1 MKSYQAFKEKYQ
13 LKLNPQQEKALL
25 QKEGQVLL
33 LAVPGSGKTT
43 VIINRIAY
51 LMMVEKIKAEN
62 ILTLTFS
69 RMGARDLK
77 DRYQKSF
84 GSQEKNLQ
92 FSTIHSFSLSVI
104 RYYERQYQ
112 RRAFDILANVSPLIR
127 KLYRQIF
134 NAYVGENELNEII
147 QRIGYVKNMMVS
159 KEDIDKMPALEIDFP
174 KLLQA
179 YDTYKEENALM
190 DFDDLLK
197 YTYGLLK
204 RHPSMLE
211 EFKSRYSY
219 IHLDEAQDTSK
230 IQFKIIEL
238 LVGDKGNFFVVGD
251 EDQSI
256 YGFRGAY
263 PEFLLA
269 FNKRWE
275 EGQILFMESN
285 YRSSQEIVSKANAF
299 IKLNDERYDK
309 KMVSVN
315 GPGIPIVREIVK
327 TPEQQYRFIIE
338 SILRE
343 GKETAVLYRNNE
355 SAIPLVDLFD
365 REGIPYLIK
374 EHNSAFFN
382 HFILKDIEKFYHFAN
397 KQEDASLFEEI
408 YYKMD
413 LALSKEMMQRVAS
426 QKKLNESAL
435 KAMIRLNK
443 DKPWLK
449 KSLDKAQKDFN
460 ILRGTGP
467 QAGIEIILDRLGYR
481 EYLNFRI
488 SSGQS
493 EERIEQKLSV
503 LNILARRVDTFPAYF
518 DYLEALNEK
527 LKQTQIHS
535 GKKPRVTL
543 STFHSSKGL
552 EFEKVFIID
561 ASEGQ
566 IPSTGSKE
574 NQALYSEEVRLFYVA
589 ITRAK
594 SQLIFLV
601 VKNKEKGI
609 FPSPFIT
616 YLIEGIPKK
625 KRFKQEKKEVRTKD
639 ENFFPKKKNDC
650 LKDQAKEL
658 DNYQVG
664 KLVVHRRFGQGQ
676 ILEKKGVVINVRFE
690 NVGDKKMN
698 LAVCLENGVIKV

>member
-1 MKSYQAFKEKYQ
+1 MKNYHVFKEKYD
-13 LKLNPQQEKALL
+13 LKLNPQQEQALL
-25 QKEGQVLL
+25 KKEGQVLL

-51 LMMVEKIKAEN
+51 LVMVEKIKAES

-77 DRYQKSF
+77 KRYEKSF
-84 GSQEKNLQ
+84 GSHEKNLQ

-104 RYYERQYQ
+104 RYYEREFG
-112 RRAFDILANVSPLIR
+112 RRAFDVLANVTPVIR
-127 KLYRQIF
+127 KLYREVF
-134 NAYVGENELNEII
+134 KAYVGENELNEII
-147 QRIGYVKNMMVS
+147 QRIGYVKNMMLS
-159 KEDIDKMPALEIDFP
+159 KEEIAKMPALEIDFP
-174 KLLQA
+174 KLLAA
-179 YDTYKEENALM
+179 YDAYKQKNALM

-211 EFKSRYSY
+211 EFRNRYCY

-238 LVGDKGNFFVVGD
+238 LVGENGNFFVVGD

-263 PEFLLA
+263 PAFLLD
-269 FNKRWE
+269 FKKRWP
-275 EGQILFMESN
+275 GGHLLLMETN
-285 YRSSQEIVSKANAF
+285 YRSSREIVNKANAF
-299 IKLNDERYDK
+299 IKLNDERYEK
-309 KMVSVN
+309 KMISVN
-315 GPGIPIVREIVK
+315 GPGIPIVREK
-327 TPEQQYRFIIE
+327 LKSAEDQYRFIIQ
-338 SILRE
+338 SILKE

-397 KQEDASLFEEI
+397 NQHDAASFQDI

-413 LALSKEMMQRVAS
+413 LALSKEMMHRVTS
-426 QKKLNESAL
+426 QKKLNESVL
-435 KAMIRLNK
+435 KAIIRLNK
-443 DKPWLK
+443 DKSWLRK
-449 KSLDKAQKDFN
+449 ALDKADKSFES
-460 ILRGTGP
+460 LKGASP
-467 QAGIEIILDRLGYR
+467 QAGIEMILDGLGYR

-488 SSGQS
+488 NSGQS

-503 LNILARRVDTFPAYF
+503 LNILSGRVDNFPAYF
-518 DYLEALNEK
+518 EYLQALNEK
-527 LKQTQIHS
+527 LKQTQVHA

-566 IPSTGSKE
+566 IPSSASKE
-574 NQALYSEEVRLFYVA
+574 NPTLYSEEVRLFYVA

-594 SQLIFLV
+594 DELIFLV
-601 VKNKEKGI
+601 VNNKRKGI
-609 FPSPFIT
+609 FPSPFIG
-616 YLIEGIPKK
+616 YLIEGLAKK
-625 KRFKQEKKEVRTKD
+625 KPLNQRKKDLRPRHRTLFSEEEKDLSTVD
-639 ENFFPKKKNDC
+639 E
-650 LKDQAKEL
+650 KEL
-658 DNYQVG
+658 ANYQVG
-664 KLVVHRRFGQGQ
+664 GLLTHRRFGRGE
-676 ILEKKGVVINVRFE
+676 ILEKTGVVINVRFE
-690 NVGDKKMN
+690 KVGDKKMN

>member
-1 MKSYQAFKEKYQ
+1 MKSYQAFKEKYD
-13 LKLNPQQEKALL
+13 LKLNPQQEQALL
-25 QKEGQVLL
+25 KKEGQVLL

-51 LMMVEKIKAEN
+51 LMMVEKIKAES

-69 RMGARDLK
+69 RMGARDLEK
-77 DRYQKSF
+77 RYEKSF
-84 GSQEKNLQ
+84 GKDEKNLR

-104 RYYERQYQ
+104 RYYEREFG
-112 RRAFDILANVSPLIR
+112 RRAFDVLANVTPVIR
-127 KLYRQIF
+127 QLYRELF
-134 NAYVGENELNEII
+134 KAYVGENELNEII

-159 KEDIDKMPALEIDFP
+159 KEEIAKMPALEIDFP
-174 KLLQA
+174 KLLEA
-179 YDTYKEENALM
+179 YDAYKQKNALM

-211 EFKSRYSY
+211 EFRNRYRY

-238 LVGDKGNFFVVGD
+238 LVGKNGNFFVVGD

-263 PEFLLA
+263 PAFLLD
-269 FNKRWE
+269 FKKRWPK
-275 EGQILFMESN
+275 GHLLLMETN
-285 YRSSQEIVSKANAF
+285 YRSSQEIVNKANAF
-299 IKLNDERYDK
+299 IRLNDERYEK
-309 KMVSVN
+309 KMMSVN
-315 GPGIPIVREIVK
+315 QPGIPIIRENLK
-327 TPEQQYRFIIE
+327 SAEDQYRFIIQ
-338 SILRE
+338 SILKE

-365 REGIPYLIK
+365 QEGIPYLIK
-374 EHNSAFFN
+374 EHNSTFFN

-397 KQEDASLFEEI
+397 NQQDPSSFQEI

-413 LALSKEMMQRVAS
+413 LALSKEMMHRVAS
-426 QKKLNESAL
+426 QKKLNESVF
-435 KAMIRLNK
+435 KAIIRLNK
-443 DKPWLK
+443 DKPWLRK
-449 KSLDKAQKDFN
+449 ALDKAEKNFER
-460 ILRGTGP
+460 LKGASP
-467 QAGIEIILDRLGYR
+467 QAGIDMILDQLGYR

-503 LNILARRVDTFPAYF
+503 LNILAGRVDAFSDYF
-518 DYLEALNEK
+518 DYLQALNEK
-527 LKQTQIHS
+527 LKQTQVHA

-566 IPSTGSKE
+566 IPSSGSKE
-574 NQALYSEEVRLFYVA
+574 NPSLYREEVRLFYVA
-589 ITRAK
+589 ITRARDE
-594 SQLIFLV
+594 LIFLV
-601 VKNKEKGI
+601 VNNKKKGI
-609 FPSPFIT
+609 FPSPFIA
-616 YLIEGIPKK
+616 YLMEGIPKK
-625 KRFKQEKKEVRTKD
+625 KPLNQTKKEVIGKPEKLFSKEKKD
-639 ENFFPKKKNDC
+639 RSSVDK
-650 LKDQAKEL
+650 KEL
-658 DNYQVG
+658 ENYQVG
-664 KLVVHRRFGQGQ
+664 EFLTHRRFGRGQ
-676 ILEKKGVVINVRFE
+676 ILEKTGVVINVRFE
-690 NVGDKKMN
+690 KVGDKKMN